1 MSETQAAAPP
11 RMTVDEFLAWDGGG
25 HQGKLELIDGLVRA
39 MEPASATHAM
49 IQGNLIF
56 LIGNYMRRQNSLC
69 RVAPEAP
76 VVPKLK
82 SRTNLRAPD
91 VVVSCAPPSRSKV
104 LEDPILIAEVLSP
117 SNERE
122 TWEAI
127 WACATI
133 PSVREFLIV
142 DSERVHAQI
151 FTKDAAGV
159 WPQDPVIVEGSGTVH
174 LHSIEAA
181 LPIAEVY
188 AGTYLA

>member
-1 MSETQAAAPP
+1 MSETLREEDP
-11 RMTVDEFLAWDGGG
+11 RFTTEEFLEWDGDG
-25 HQGKLELIDGLVRA
+25 HQGKLELVNGVVRA
-39 MEPASATHAM
+39 MSPASGRHAM
-49 IQGNLIF
+49 IQATLAFLLVSHVRSKNLP
-56 LIGNYMRRQNSLC
+56 C
-69 RVAPEAP
+69 RVGTETP
-76 VVPKLK
+76 VVPRLH
-82 SRTNLRAPD
+82 SQNNVRAPD
-91 VVVSCAPPSRSKV
+91 LAVTCSTASTGKLFPDPV
-104 LEDPILIAEVLSP
+104 LIVEILSP
-117 SNERE
+117 SNERA

-142 DSERVHAQI
+142 DSERVHAQV

-159 WPQDPVIVEGSGTVH
+159 WPQDPVIVEAGGTVH